1 MARGR
6 DNRSQELIEVHFV
19 IYLAL
24 PKVPHP
30 KYTGY
35 MSRMPGNVWHIVNVC
50 KDLLCNECACP

>member
-1 MARGR
+1 MAKGR
-6 DNRSQELIEVHFV
+6 ENRRQELIEVHFV

-35 MSRMPGNVWHIVNVC
+35 LSSMQGNV
-50 KDLLCNECACP
+50 